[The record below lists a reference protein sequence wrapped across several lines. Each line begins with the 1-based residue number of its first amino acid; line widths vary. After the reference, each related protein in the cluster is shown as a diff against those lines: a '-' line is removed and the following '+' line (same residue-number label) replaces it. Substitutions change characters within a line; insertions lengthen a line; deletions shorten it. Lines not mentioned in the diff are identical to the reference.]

1 MIKQNK
7 STFTFIKYGKHD
19 DSRWTE
25 SELTEIE
32 RSNPGGIT
40 TQQVVDLFTA
50 RGERLTEATFRKYV
64 QLGLLPRSVRIGR
77 KGRHRG
83 SQGLYPTTV
92 IRQIDVVRGLMAQ
105 GLTIEEIQRDFP
117 FLAGEIDDL
126 SQRLMKVFSSIESAA
141 SKEDRDSVSDQVI
154 FRALSEARTA
164 AEDLLNKL
172 RSIEGRL
179 LMRARMARAAV

>member
-1 MIKQNK
+1 MKRNISTYTFPNYAKQ
-7 STFTFIKYGKHD
+7 D
-19 DSRWTE
+19 DFRWTE
-25 SELTEIE
+25 SELAEIE
-32 RSNPGGIT
+32 RSNPEGLT
-40 TQQVVDLFTA
+40 TQQVIDIFSSQ
-50 RGERLTEATFRKYV
+50 GERLTEATFRKYV

-83 SQGLYPTTV
+83 SQGFYPTTI
-92 IRQIDVVRGLMAQ
+92 IRQIDVIRGLMSQ

-117 FLAGEIDDL
+117 FLSSDIEDL
-126 SQRLMKVFSSIESAA
+126 AQRLNKVFSNIEMAT
-141 SKEDRDSVSDQVI
+141 SKDEPESSNDQVVL
-154 FRALSEARTA
+154 RALAEARTA

>member
-1 MIKQNK
+1 MKLK
-7 STFTFIKYGKHD
+7 SSMYTFTKYGKQD
-19 DSRWTE
+19 YIPWTE
-25 SELTEIE
+25 LEFSEIE
-32 RSNPGGIT
+32 RSNPEGIT
-40 TQQVVDLFTA
+40 TQQVVEIFTA

-83 SQGLYPTTV
+83 SQGLYPATV
-92 IRQIDVVRGLMAQ
+92 IRQIDVIRGLMAQ

-117 FLAGEIDDL
+117 FLAGDINEL
-126 SQRLMKVFSSIESAA
+126 SQRLKKVFSSIELAT
-141 SKEDRDSVSDQVI
+141 SKNEPVSSSDQVVL
-154 FRALSEARTA
+154 RALSEARTA

>member
-1 MIKQNK
+1 MKRNISTYTFPNYTKQ
-7 STFTFIKYGKHD
+7 D
-19 DSRWTE
+19 DFRWTD
-25 SELTEIE
+25 SELAEIE
-32 RSNPGGIT
+32 SSNPEGLT
-40 TQQVVDLFTA
+40 TQQVIDIFA
-50 RGERLTEATFRKYV
+50 AHGERLTEATFRKYV

-83 SQGLYPTTV
+83 SQGFYPTTI
-92 IRQIDVVRGLMAQ
+92 IRQIDIIRGLMSQ

-117 FLAGEIDDL
+117 FLAGDIEDL
-126 SQRLMKVFSSIESAA
+126 AQRLKKVFSSIEMATSNDEPE
-141 SKEDRDSVSDQVI
+141 SSSDQVVL
-154 FRALSEARTA
+154 RALSDARTA